1 MAVVVEMSWGQPHRG
16 VLIER
21 DGAGE
26 IAEVRVLRKRGAPD
40 PERRS
45 FYCSGQVWYDLLDL
59 GRKHGWRPIGTVPAD
74 EALEAWDRQQSAD
87 NGFEPRLRPY
97 LKQFRVEDALGLAVA
112 LERALADP
120 VEMAMLRIAL
130 DSARHEMFADV
141 AARMH
146 RPLSSEFL
154 RDFVAFLRK
163 GPFVFAWRDF

>member
-1 MAVVVEMSWGQPHRG
+1 MSWGQPHRG
-16 VLIER
+16 VLVER

-26 IAEVRVLRKRGAPD
+26 IAAVRLLRRRDAPD

-59 GRKHGWRPIGTVPAD
+59 GRKHGWRPLGSAPAD
-74 EALEAWDRQQSAD
+74 EALQAWAREPGAD

-120 VEMAMLRIAL
+120 VEMAMLRVTLGPASEATGPI
-130 DSARHEMFADV
+130 
-141 AARMH
+141 
-146 RPLSSEFL
+146 RPLSPEML
-154 RDFVAFLRK
+154 RDFIAFLRK